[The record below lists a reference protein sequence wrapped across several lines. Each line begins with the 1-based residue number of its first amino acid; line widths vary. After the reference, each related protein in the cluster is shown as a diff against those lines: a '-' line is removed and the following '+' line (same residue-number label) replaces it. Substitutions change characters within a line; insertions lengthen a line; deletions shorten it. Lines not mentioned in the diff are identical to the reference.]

1 MLFTCV
7 SLISFITVCFVFL
20 SLGIVDYEYF
30 WQSVCVMFLSIKS
43 STMYTCKREM
53 DNVKILYKYNKY

>member
-7 SLISFITVCFVFL
+7 SLISFITVYCLFL

-30 WQSVCVMFLSIKS
+30 GKVCVMFLSIKS
-43 STMYTCKREM
+43 STMITCKREM

>member
-7 SLISFITVCFVFL
+7 SFISFITVCFVFL

-30 WQSVCVMFLSIKS
+30 GKVCVMFLSVKS
-43 STMYTCKREM
+43 STMITCKREM
-53 DNVKILYKYNKY
+53 YNVKILYKYNKY

>member
-7 SLISFITVCFVFL
+7 SLISFITVYFVFL

-30 WQSVCVMFLSIKS
+30 WQSVRDVSFYKII
-43 STMYTCKREM
+43 Y
-53 DNVKILYKYNKY
+53 NVYM